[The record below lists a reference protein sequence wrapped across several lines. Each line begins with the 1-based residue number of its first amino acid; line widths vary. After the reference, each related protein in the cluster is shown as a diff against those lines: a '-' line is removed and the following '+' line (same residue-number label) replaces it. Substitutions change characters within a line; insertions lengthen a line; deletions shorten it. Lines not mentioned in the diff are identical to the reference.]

1 MLPDEA
7 EQYSDDVCICG
18 NAASQNY
25 CDDKTN
31 KGYCT
36 IGQISWWHDYNE
48 ISTTVTPGP
57 PVIISTIIDNVTVTL
72 QESLTNA
79 GVNDHK
85 DIIVSAFL
93 NCTEGVCQYKTTVTN
108 YGPGYYDYTV
118 GDNKCTSPTCSGS
131 FLKGYRAPVII
142 QRKNQNLEI
151 LAYQYTNGYPEV
163 TVLGC
168 GSGLI
173 LHDTCQRSLGNAY
186 FDSQYYNDIVCSC
199 QGAKMGCDDLTQIAV
214 CIGGTITWWTN
225 TPGSTYPTS
234 SSIATTT
241 FPPQDP
247 NVFHLT
253 FFLSEFTYDGSPDY
267 DKNVTLD
274 VNMNCSAIE
283 CDYSVLIREYA
294 QNYYT
299 IYVNG
304 EECPGSHC
312 TSKFSKYHSIPVHL
326 ARVSEYLN
334 LFDLEFQDTPNVK
347 VLGCTYGMLDNG
359 GCRSSQYFDDK
370 IQKDD
375 VFCVCQSSEL
385 KCDQGVEPG
394 FCSDGDPVWWKSI
407 SDISSSTSATTSSG
421 TWSTTFFIGFN
432 ETVPTGTQ
440 RVSIETTLEC
450 PDSSCTFKI
459 TVNEIDQDYF
469 RVYQDHADCTTH
481 SCAGTFFQTQSIHIY
496 LRRADGSG
504 VMDLFDLRF
513 KEVVVLNCT
522 DGWLEPGKCLK
533 AKKGDDEMCSCQD
546 TSYNCGSIQEYSS
559 CLSGTPV
566 WWAPNDQSSTS
577 IGTTSLAT
585 SSLSPI
591 TSTTSGTLTTTFFIG
606 FNETVPTGT
615 QRVSI
620 ETTLECPDSSCTFK
634 ITVNEIDQDYFRVY
648 QDHADCTTH
657 SCAGTFFQT
666 QSIHIYLR
674 RADGSG
680 VMDLF
685 DLRFKEVVVLN
696 CTDGW
701 LEPGKCLK
709 AKKGDDEMCSCQD
722 TSYNCGSI
730 QEYSS
735 CLSGTPVWW
744 APNDQSSTSIGTTS
758 LATSSLSPITSTT
771 SGTLTT
777 TFFIGFNETV
787 PTGTQRVS
795 IETTLEC
802 PDSSCT
808 FKITVNEIDQDYF
821 RVYQDH
827 ADCTTHSCAGTFFQT
842 QSIHVYLRKADG
854 SGVMDLFDL
863 RFKEVVVLN
872 CTDGWL
878 EPGKCLKAKNG
889 DDEMCSC
896 QDTSYDCGSVQE
908 YSSCLSGTPVWWA
921 PNDQSSTSIG
931 TTSLATS
938 STSPSTSTSS
948 RTWTTTFFIGFNE
961 TVTAGT
967 QRVAIETTQECPDSS
982 CTFKITVNEIDQD
995 YFRVYQDHAD
1005 CTTHSCAGTFFQTQ
1019 SIHIYLRRADG
1030 SGVMDLFDLRF
1041 KEVVVL
1047 NCTDGWLEP
1056 GKCLKA
1062 KNGDDEM
1069 CSCQDTSYD
1078 CGSVQEYSSC
1088 LSGTPVWWAPNDQS
1102 STSIRTTS
1110 LATSSPSPS
1119 TSTSSGTWTTTF
1131 FIGFNE
1137 TVPTGT
1143 QRVSIEAE
1151 LECPDSSCTFKITA
1165 NEIDQDY
1172 FRVYQD
1178 HADCTTHSCAGT
1190 FFQTQSIHIYL
1201 RKADGSGVMDLFDL
1215 RFKEVVVLNCT
1226 DGWLEPGKC
1235 LKAKNGDDEMC
1246 SCQDTSYDCGSVQ
1259 EYSSCLSGTPVWWAP
1274 DDHSSTSIATT
1285 SLATSSPSPST
1296 STSSGTWST
1305 TFFIGFSETVPAGTQ
1320 RVSIETTLECPDSS
1334 CTFKI
1339 TVNENAKDYFW
1350 IYQDNTECTDNP
1362 CAGTFFQTQSIHIYL
1377 YKVGG
1382 IMDLFDLRF
1391 KEVVVLNCTSGW
1403 VEPGKCLKA
1412 KNGDDE
1418 MCSCQGTSYDC
1429 GSVQDYS
1436 SCLAG
1441 TPVWWS
1447 PDNELSTEASTTSLA
1462 TSSPS
1467 SPTTTESA
1475 YTTTVIIQ
1483 LIEHQ
1488 GPDNQQISTQTTL
1501 RCQDESCTYDI
1512 EVDNYAEDYFSV
1524 SLDDQNCYPSCH
1536 GSFYFTDTCR
1546 FYVYKGDN
1554 QKMDLFDLKFK
1565 NVTILGCTN
1574 GWLEPGKC
1582 LKAKNGNDE
1591 MCSCQD
1597 ADSNCN
1603 GVSKDS
1609 ECQSGTPLWWQPDH
1623 TTSTIST
1630 LSTSTSTPANQYVTV
1645 SASLSEDLTTDPYNF
1660 NIVTVIGVMNCT
1672 ESACQYG
1679 VTVVNQNPDYYL
1691 VLRNGEDCPA
1701 PCQGTIAH
1709 GDPSVI
1715 ITVHRKNQHLDF
1727 MEFQFQNAPKILIMG
1742 CEAMGRDGGPD
1753 LISLEDNYQ
1762 CLHIFETTSLGTNK
1776 YFDDVCLCKE
1786 SGDKCDNQTP
1796 VGKCTSGKVQWWQDD
1811 FMSTVPTTTVTTTAA
1826 TTTEATTTVT
1836 TTPST
1841 TTVPTTTT
1849 VATTTV
1855 PTDSFSFEISL
1866 TEGRNNR
1873 KNQMMVSSEM
1883 DCDSEKCD
1891 FWIKVDNRAQT
1902 WFKVYMDSEEC
1913 QNHKCSGSVVPGAS
1927 ANVTI
1932 YRGTEVLDFFDFQYK
1947 NIVVLGCDNGLL
1959 DYGSCVRM
1967 TKAVPI
1973 NGQEYI
1979 DEICSCRSREMDCR
1993 NVKEGVCVNEVQ
2005 TWWKDAPRT
2014 STTGVTSSEAT
2025 TVLTTT
2031 ATTVPSLQDLAN
2043 GGVDLSNVT
2052 QVLNDT
2058 EHYSK
2063 QGMALNHTQI
2073 FDITKI
2079 LHNSANLPGISQENA
2094 IQILQNMDQCLNAHK
2109 EQVRRGQTR
2118 EFRLLDVLRPM
2129 VMNTKDKFI
2138 QYLDGKNLGFNAK
2151 KVNCQSENHTD
2162 DGLIDYGR
2170 DIGFAVLNDTNRLS
2184 STQHNSII
2192 VPLGT
2197 VCQDSQEISHVF
2209 FTIFRGQ
2216 KLFRGPQA
2224 YRSYGK
2230 KLEEDSNDEQ
2240 SMNEFRERWKRD
2252 AIQPNKTEGVNQIPA
2267 PSRCVEQPSV
2277 PDVPVMSATLMI
2289 GGAQVHSFPRIMGVS
2304 RPPMAKL
2311 QFNTGKIPRPLH
2323 GQKIVTWF
2331 DESKQEWALEEKCKL
2346 ESDENGIVSASC
2358 EHLTDFTVLIYGQL
2372 DAEQVCSWP
2381 LIIIGYS
2388 VNGASIFCLLLLIV
2402 IGLLFYIQTD
2412 TIRRILSYIRGQAQT
2427 SGDIINLSYY
2437 CIFLMFFVLS
2447 LFFMDQSSG
2456 GNEDDGTT
2464 TYCVV
2469 IAAMSYFS
2477 LISAIMMS
2485 MLIGIRMICHFFS
2498 PKLRAFFKVMTSPPA
2513 ALSIGVIIPFTLT
2526 LILALFEREFFE
2538 RNDAFCWVRPDYI
2551 AYAVIVPVILPIING
2566 VICSTFAI
2574 YKMFFQAKR
2583 GLRDKETS
2591 HYDAEFWSKVLG
2603 LIIMQFAM
2611 GLPWGIEF
2619 ILIGV
2624 AGSSAWNYVFVI
2636 LLGTQGIDL
2645 FLIFLYRRQRLVNE
2659 SRKWSAREE
2668 KMERKQRQLERSGEE
2683 G

>member
-1 MLPDEA
+1 MRGILCFFLLLLLTDFVNSNAYKFTLTLKETNDVTNIEKFVKFLVDMTCGNDDCTYRITFENFGFLKILVNDKECPSQCGDTFYKRNTVNVTVFKTENLYIKMFDFEFVNQPNVVVLGCEMGLFNDKMCTKVSQNVMLPMEA

-18 NAASQNY
+18 TDAPQPY

-31 KGYCT
+31 NGYCK
-36 IGQISWWHDYNE
+36 IGQISWWHDYNK
-48 ISTTVTPGP
+48 ISTTVNPGP

-72 QESLTNA
+72 QESLTSA
-79 GVNDHK
+79 GINDHK

-118 GDNKCTSPTCSGS
+118 GDNKCTSPTCFGS
-131 FLKGYRAPVII
+131 FLKGHRARVVL

-151 LAYQYTNGYPEV
+151 LAYQYTNGYPEI

-173 LHDTCQRSLGNAY
+173 LHDTCQRSLGYAY
-186 FDSQYYNDIVCSC
+186 FDSQYYNDVVCSC

-214 CIGGTITWWTN
+214 CIGGTLTWWTDA
-225 TPGSTYPTS
+225 PDSTYPTS

-241 FPPQDP
+241 FPLQDP
-247 NVFHLT
+247 NIFDLK
-253 FFLSEFTYDGSPDY
+253 FFLSEFTYNGSPDY
-267 DKNVTLD
+267 DKNVTLV
-274 VNMNCSAIE
+274 VNMTCSAID
-283 CDYSVLIREYA
+283 CDYSVRILEYA

-312 TSKFSKYHSIPVHL
+312 ASKFSKYHSIPVHL

-334 LFDLEFQDTPNVK
+334 LFDLEFQDTPNVR
-347 VLGCTYGMLDNG
+347 VLGCTYGMLDYG

-370 IQKDD
+370 FQKDD
-375 VFCVCQSSEL
+375 IFCVCQSSEL

-394 FCSDGDPVWWKSI
+394 FCSDGDPIWWKSGKI
-407 SDISSSTSATTSSG
+407 YDISSSTSPTTTSSG
-421 TWSTTFFIGFN
+421 TWSTTFFIGLN
-432 ETVPTGTQ
+432 ETVTAGTQ
-440 RVSIETTLEC
+440 RVSIETMLEC

-459 TVNEIDQDYF
+459 TVNKIDKDYF
-469 RVYQDHADCTTH
+469 RIYQDNADCTTH
-481 SCAGTFFQTQSIHIY
+481 PC
-496 LRRADGSG
+496 
-504 VMDLFDLRF
+504 
-513 KEVVVLNCT
+513 
-522 DGWLEPGKCLK
+522 
-533 AKKGDDEMCSCQD
+533 
-546 TSYNCGSIQEYSS
+546 
-559 CLSGTPV
+559 
-566 WWAPNDQSSTS
+566 
-577 IGTTSLAT
+577 
-585 SSLSPI
+585 
-591 TSTTSGTLTTTFFIG
+591 SGTL
-606 FNETVPTGT
+606 
-615 QRVSI
+615 
-620 ETTLECPDSSCTFK
+620 
-634 ITVNEIDQDYFRVY
+634 
-648 QDHADCTTH
+648 
-657 SCAGTFFQT
+657 
-666 QSIHIYLR
+666 
-674 RADGSG
+674 
-680 VMDLF
+680 
-685 DLRFKEVVVLN
+685 
-696 CTDGW
+696 
-701 LEPGKCLK
+701 
-709 AKKGDDEMCSCQD
+709 
-722 TSYNCGSI
+722 
-730 QEYSS
+730 
-735 CLSGTPVWW
+735 
-744 APNDQSSTSIGTTS
+744 
-758 LATSSLSPITSTT
+758 
-771 SGTLTT
+771 
-777 TFFIGFNETV
+777 
-787 PTGTQRVS
+787 
-795 IETTLEC
+795 
-802 PDSSCT
+802 
-808 FKITVNEIDQDYF
+808 
-821 RVYQDH
+821 
-827 ADCTTHSCAGTFFQT
+827 
-842 QSIHVYLRKADG
+842 
-854 SGVMDLFDL
+854 
-863 RFKEVVVLN
+863 
-872 CTDGWL
+872 
-878 EPGKCLKAKNG
+878 
-889 DDEMCSC
+889 
-896 QDTSYDCGSVQE
+896 
-908 YSSCLSGTPVWWA
+908 
-921 PNDQSSTSIG
+921 
-931 TTSLATS
+931 
-938 STSPSTSTSS
+938 
-948 RTWTTTFFIGFNE
+948 
-961 TVTAGT
+961 
-967 QRVAIETTQECPDSS
+967 
-982 CTFKITVNEIDQD
+982 
-995 YFRVYQDHAD
+995 
-1005 CTTHSCAGTFFQTQ
+1005 
-1019 SIHIYLRRADG
+1019 
-1030 SGVMDLFDLRF
+1030 
-1041 KEVVVL
+1041 
-1047 NCTDGWLEP
+1047 
-1056 GKCLKA
+1056 
-1062 KNGDDEM
+1062 
-1069 CSCQDTSYD
+1069 
-1078 CGSVQEYSSC
+1078 
-1088 LSGTPVWWAPNDQS
+1088 
-1102 STSIRTTS
+1102 
-1110 LATSSPSPS
+1110 
-1119 TSTSSGTWTTTF
+1119 
-1131 FIGFNE
+1131 
-1137 TVPTGT
+1137 
-1143 QRVSIEAE
+1143 
-1151 LECPDSSCTFKITA
+1151 
-1165 NEIDQDY
+1165 
-1172 FRVYQD
+1172 
-1178 HADCTTHSCAGT
+1178 
-1190 FFQTQSIHIYL
+1190 FQTQSIHIYL

-1259 EYSSCLSGTPVWWAP
+1259 EYSSCLSGTPEWWKP
-1274 DDHSSTSIATT
+1274 H
-1285 SLATSSPSPST
+1285 
-1296 STSSGTWST
+1296 
-1305 TFFIGFSETVPAGTQ
+1305 
-1320 RVSIETTLECPDSS
+1320 
-1334 CTFKI
+1334 
-1339 TVNENAKDYFW
+1339 
-1350 IYQDNTECTDNP
+1350 
-1362 CAGTFFQTQSIHIYL
+1362 
-1377 YKVGG
+1377 
-1382 IMDLFDLRF
+1382 
-1391 KEVVVLNCTSGW
+1391 
-1403 VEPGKCLKA
+1403 
-1412 KNGDDE
+1412 
-1418 MCSCQGTSYDC
+1418 
-1429 GSVQDYS
+1429 
-1436 SCLAG
+1436 
-1441 TPVWWS
+1441 
-1447 PDNELSTEASTTSLA
+1447 NELSTEGSTTSLA

-1467 SPTTTESA
+1467 SPSTSQST

-1483 LIEHQ
+1483 LSENH
-1488 GPDNQQISTQTTL
+1488 GPDNQQISIQTTL
-1501 RCQDESCTYDI
+1501 RCRDESCTYDI
-1512 EVDNYAEDYFSV
+1512 EVDNNAEDYFSV

-1536 GSFYFTDTCR
+1536 GSFYYTDICR
-1546 FYVYKGDN
+1546 FYVYKGEN

-1574 GWLEPGKC
+1574 GWLESGEC

-1603 GVSKDS
+1603 SVSEDS
-1609 ECQSGTPLWWQPDH
+1609 ECKSGTPLWWQPDH
-1623 TTSTIST
+1623 TSSTVST
-1630 LSTSTSTPANQYVTV
+1630 LSSAPSTPPNQYVTV

-1672 ESACQYG
+1672 KSACQYG

-1701 PCQGTIAH
+1701 PCQGTIAN
-1709 GDPSVI
+1709 GDLSVI
-1715 ITVHRKNQHLDF
+1715 ITVHRQNQHLNF
-1727 MEFQFQNAPKILIMG
+1727 MEFQFENSPKILIMG

-1753 LISLEDNYQ
+1753 FISLEDNYQ
-1762 CLHIFETTSLGTNK
+1762 CLHIFETTSLGANK

-1786 SGDKCDNQTP
+1786 SGEKCDNQTP

-1811 FMSTVPTTTVTTTAA
+1811 FSTSMVPTTTVTTTQATTTVA
-1826 TTTEATTTVT
+1826 TTTEI
-1836 TTPST
+1836 ST

-1849 VATTTV
+1849 EVTTTV
-1855 PTDSFSFEISL
+1855 PSDKFSFEISL

-1883 DCDSEKCD
+1883 DCSLEKCD

-1902 WFKVYMDSEEC
+1902 WFKVYMGSEEC
-1913 QNHKCSGSVVPGAS
+1913 QNRKCSGSVVPGAS

-1932 YRGTEVLDFFDFQYK
+1932 YRGTEFLDFFDFQFK

-1967 TKAVPI
+1967 TKAVSI

-1993 NVKEGVCVNEVQ
+1993 NAKVGVCETGVQ
-2005 TWWKDAPRT
+2005 TWWRDAPRT
-2014 STTGVTSSEAT
+2014 STTGGTSSEAT
-2025 TVLTTT
+2025 TVPTTT
-2031 ATTVPSLQDLAN
+2031 AAAVPSLQDLAN

-2079 LHNSANLPGISQENA
+2079 LHNSANLPGISQKNA

-2118 EFRLLDVLRPM
+2118 EFRLLAVLQPM
-2129 VMNTKDKFI
+2129 VMNTKDKLI

-2151 KVNCQSENHTD
+2151 KVNCQHENHTD

-2170 DIGFAVLNDTNRLS
+2170 DIGFAVLNDTNKLS

-2197 VCQDSQEISHVF
+2197 VCQDSQDISHVF

-2224 YRSYGK
+2224 YRSYGRK
-2230 KLEEDSNDEQ
+2230 SEEADDSSDKE
-2240 SMNEFRERWKRD
+2240 SSNEFRERWKRD
-2252 AIQPNKTEGVNQIPA
+2252 AIQPNETEGVNQIPA
-2267 PSRCVEQPSV
+2267 PSRCVVQPSV
-2277 PDVPVMSATLMI
+2277 PDVPVMSATLMS
-2289 GGAQVHSFPRIMGVS
+2289 GAVQIHSFPKIVGVS

-2331 DESKQEWALEEKCKL
+2331 DESKQEWALQEKCNM
-2346 ESDENGIVSASC
+2346 ESDENGIVLASC

-2412 TIRRILSYIRGQAQT
+2412 TIRKILSYIRGQAQT

-2456 GNEDDGTT
+2456 GNEEDGTT

-2526 LILALFEREFFE
+2526 LTLALSEREFFE

>member
-1 MLPDEA
+1 MTCGNDDCTYKITFSNFGFLKILVNDKECPSSQCRDTFYKRNTVNVTVFKTENLYVKIFDFEFVTQPNVVVLGCEMGLFNDKTCTTVSQNLMLPDEA
-7 EQYSDDVCICG
+7 EQCTDDVCICG

-79 GVNDHK
+79 GINDHK

-131 FLKGYRAPVII
+131 FLKGHRAPVILN
-142 QRKNQNLEI
+142 RKNQNLEI

-186 FDSQYYNDIVCSC
+186 FDSQYYNDVVCSC

-214 CIGGTITWWTN
+214 CIGGTLTWWTD

-312 TSKFSKYHSIPVHL
+312 TSTFSKYHSIPVHL

-347 VLGCTYGMLDNG
+347 VLGCNYGMLEYG
-359 GCRSSQYFDDK
+359 GCRSSQYYDDK

-375 VFCVCQSSEL
+375 IFCVCQSSEM

-394 FCSDGDPVWWKSI
+394 FCSDGDPVWWKSGSI
-407 SDISSSTSATTSSG
+407 SDISSSTSLATTSSG
-421 TWSTTFFIGFN
+421 IWSTTFFIGFN

-496 LRRADGSG
+496 LRKADGSG
-504 VMDLFDLRF
+504 VMDLFDLGF

-522 DGWLEPGKCLK
+522 DGWLDPGKCL
-533 AKKGDDEMCSCQD
+533 
-546 TSYNCGSIQEYSS
+546 
-559 CLSGTPV
+559 L
-566 WWAPNDQSSTS
+566 
-577 IGTTSLAT
+577 
-585 SSLSPI
+585 
-591 TSTTSGTLTTTFFIG
+591 
-606 FNETVPTGT
+606 
-615 QRVSI
+615 
-620 ETTLECPDSSCTFK
+620 
-634 ITVNEIDQDYFRVY
+634 
-648 QDHADCTTH
+648 
-657 SCAGTFFQT
+657 
-666 QSIHIYLR
+666 
-674 RADGSG
+674 
-680 VMDLF
+680 
-685 DLRFKEVVVLN
+685 
-696 CTDGW
+696 
-701 LEPGKCLK
+701 
-709 AKKGDDEMCSCQD
+709 
-722 TSYNCGSI
+722 
-730 QEYSS
+730 
-735 CLSGTPVWW
+735 
-744 APNDQSSTSIGTTS
+744 
-758 LATSSLSPITSTT
+758 
-771 SGTLTT
+771 
-777 TFFIGFNETV
+777 
-787 PTGTQRVS
+787 
-795 IETTLEC
+795 
-802 PDSSCT
+802 
-808 FKITVNEIDQDYF
+808 
-821 RVYQDH
+821 
-827 ADCTTHSCAGTFFQT
+827 
-842 QSIHVYLRKADG
+842 
-854 SGVMDLFDL
+854 
-863 RFKEVVVLN
+863 
-872 CTDGWL
+872 
-878 EPGKCLKAKNG
+878 AKNG

-908 YSSCLSGTPVWWA
+908 YSSCLSGTPVWWT

-938 STSPSTSTSS
+938 SPSPSTSTSS
-948 RTWTTTFFIGFNE
+948 GIWSTKFFIGFFEN
-961 TVTAGT
+961 TTTGI
-967 QRVAIETTQECPDSS
+967 QRVSIETELECPDSS
-982 CTFKITVNEIDQD
+982 CNFKVTVNENAKNYFWIDQD
-995 YFRVYQDHAD
+995 TTE
-1005 CTTHSCAGTFFQTQ
+1005 CTDNPCTGTFSQTN
-1019 SIHIYLRRADG
+1019 SIHIYLYKAG
-1030 SGVMDLFDLRF
+1030 GFMDLFDLRF

-1047 NCTDGWLEP
+1047 NCTSGWLEP

-1062 KNGDDEM
+1062 KHGDDEM

-1088 LSGTPVWWAPNDQS
+1088 LSGPPEWWKPHYEL
-1102 STSIRTTS
+1102 STDAWTTS
-1110 LATSSPSPS
+1110 PSSPS
-1119 TSTSSGTWTTTF
+1119 TS
-1131 FIGFNE
+1131 E
-1137 TVPTGT
+1137 
-1143 QRVSIEAE
+1143 
-1151 LECPDSSCTFKITA
+1151 
-1165 NEIDQDY
+1165 
-1172 FRVYQD
+1172 
-1178 HADCTTHSCAGT
+1178 
-1190 FFQTQSIHIYL
+1190 
-1201 RKADGSGVMDLFDL
+1201 
-1215 RFKEVVVLNCT
+1215 
-1226 DGWLEPGKC
+1226 
-1235 LKAKNGDDEMC
+1235 
-1246 SCQDTSYDCGSVQ
+1246 
-1259 EYSSCLSGTPVWWAP
+1259 
-1274 DDHSSTSIATT
+1274 ST
-1285 SLATSSPSPST
+1285 
-1296 STSSGTWST
+1296 
-1305 TFFIGFSETVPAGTQ
+1305 
-1320 RVSIETTLECPDSS
+1320 
-1334 CTFKI
+1334 
-1339 TVNENAKDYFW
+1339 
-1350 IYQDNTECTDNP
+1350 
-1362 CAGTFFQTQSIHIYL
+1362 
-1377 YKVGG
+1377 
-1382 IMDLFDLRF
+1382 
-1391 KEVVVLNCTSGW
+1391 
-1403 VEPGKCLKA
+1403 
-1412 KNGDDE
+1412 
-1418 MCSCQGTSYDC
+1418 
-1429 GSVQDYS
+1429 
-1436 SCLAG
+1436 
-1441 TPVWWS
+1441 
-1447 PDNELSTEASTTSLA
+1447 
-1462 TSSPS
+1462 
-1467 SPTTTESA
+1467 
-1475 YTTTVIIQ
+1475 YTTTVIIK
-1483 LIEHQ
+1483 LSENQ
-1488 GPDNQQISTQTTL
+1488 GPENQQISIQTTL
-1501 RCQDESCTYDI
+1501 RCQDDSCTYDI
-1512 EVDNYAEDYFSV
+1512 EVDNNAEDYFSV

-1536 GSFYFTDTCR
+1536 GSFYYTDTCR
-1546 FYVYKGDN
+1546 FYVYKGEN

-1582 LKAKNGNDE
+1582 LKAKNGDDE

-1597 ADSNCN
+1597 ADSAC
-1603 GVSKDS
+1603 GIVSEYS

-1623 TTSTIST
+1623 TTSTITT
-1630 LSTSTSTPANQYVTV
+1630 LSTTPSTPANQYVTV

-1672 ESACQYG
+1672 TSACQYG
-1679 VTVVNQNPDYYL
+1679 VTVDNQNPDYYL
-1691 VLRNGEDCPA
+1691 VLRNGEDCPT
-1701 PCQGTIAH
+1701 PCQGMIAN
-1709 GDPSVI
+1709 GDLSVI
-1715 ITVHRKNQHLDF
+1715 ITVHRQNQHLDF
-1727 MEFQFQNAPKILIMG
+1727 MEFQFQNAPKVLVMG

-1753 LISLEDNYQ
+1753 LISAEDNYQ

-1786 SGDKCDNQTP
+1786 GGDKCDNQTP
-1796 VGKCTSGKVQWWQDD
+1796 VGKCTSGKVQWWHDD
-1811 FMSTVPTTTVTTTAA
+1811 FSSTVPTTTVTTTPA
-1826 TTTEATTTVT
+1826 TTTVTSTPTTTTAPTTTVT

-1841 TTVPTTTT
+1841 TTVPTTTVTTTT

-1855 PTDSFSFEISL
+1855 PSDKFSFEISL

-1873 KNQMMVSSEM
+1873 KNEMMVSSEM

-1902 WFKVYMDSEEC
+1902 WFKVYMGSEEC
-1913 QNHKCSGSVVPGAS
+1913 QNQKCSGSIVPGAS

-1932 YRGTEVLDFFDFQYK
+1932 YRSAEFLDFFDFQYK
-1947 NIVVLGCDNGLL
+1947 KIVVLGCDNGLL

-1967 TKAVPI
+1967 TKAVSI

-1979 DEICSCRSREMDCR
+1979 DEICSCRNHEMDCR
-1993 NVKEGVCVNEVQ
+1993 NVKEGVCVNGVQ

-2014 STTGVTSSEAT
+2014 STTSGTSSEAT
-2025 TVLTTT
+2025 TVPTTT

-2118 EFRLLDVLRPM
+2118 EFRLLSVLRPM
-2129 VMNTKDKFI
+2129 VMNTKDKII

-2224 YRSYGK
+2224 YRSYGRK
-2230 KLEEDSNDEQ
+2230 SEEGDDSNDEQ
-2240 SMNEFRERWKRD
+2240 SMNEFRQRWKRD
-2252 AIQPNKTEGVNQIPA
+2252 AIQPNETEGVNQIPA

-2289 GGAQVHSFPRIMGVS
+2289 GGAQVHSFPKIVGVS

-2331 DESKQEWALEEKCKL
+2331 DESKQEWALEEKCKM

-2402 IGLLFYIQTD
+2402 IGLMFYIQTD

-2456 GNEDDGTT
+2456 GNEEDGTT
-2464 TYCVV
+2464 RYCVV

-2477 LISAIMMS
+2477 LISLIEAADRLPTACPRLPTTCRPLPDPLSTPCRPLSDLLSTASRPLVDCLSTSCRPLVNRLSTACRPLADRQPTTFRPLVDRLSTSSRPLVDRLSTACRRMPKLFEACRSLTTIADTWQRLSTACQPLVDRLPTACRTIVDRLLTACLRPADRLSTACRRMPKLSEACRSLATIADTWQRFAIMMS

-2566 VICSTFAI
+2566 VLCSTFAI

-2668 KMERKQRQLERSGEE
+2668 KMERKRRQLERSGEE